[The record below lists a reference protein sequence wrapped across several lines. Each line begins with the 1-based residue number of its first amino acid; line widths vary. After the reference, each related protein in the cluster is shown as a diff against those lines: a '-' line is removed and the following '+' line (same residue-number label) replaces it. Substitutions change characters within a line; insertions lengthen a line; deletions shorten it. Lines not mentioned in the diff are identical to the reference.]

1 MIGLAGMFMNGNYE
15 VDPGNWTRLML
26 NHYREDLQ
34 VVIPA
39 PLLLTGPISEVSH
52 QPDNTSLITFSTVR

>member
-34 VVIPA
+34 HITDHVFNGQINFSSGMCRIVYNS
-39 PLLLTGPISEVSH
+39 LTKG
-52 QPDNTSLITFSTVR
+52 